1 MINPTGQRKRNIRC
15 PVAIFILILLP
26 KQDIVGSSPITRSLS
41 STDFAPVFY
50 KQLPVLAAVL
60 LPQLFF

>member
-26 KQDIVGSSPITRSLS
+26 KQDIVGSSPITRSIINRPGIQ
-41 STDFAPVFY
+41 AG
-50 KQLPVLAAVL
+50 
-60 LPQLFF
+60 LFL